1 MLVCLGLT
9 ILRPVPTLIW
19 INGPN
24 AVGKTQ
30 VAHNLHRRLPGSFI
44 SDPEHLGFAMR
55 RMLPK
60 PRRMDFRAV
69 PLWRQA
75 VSEMLRLALQGPEDP
90 VIAPMT
96 ILDPGVLVELTASAH
111 LAGHRIVHVTL
122 LADRA
127 TMIRRIHRR
136 GETSRSYSARQLDH
150 ALDVLRAPEFARHLR
165 TDALSIS
172 AVADDIASHAG
183 FTLGPDTSGRL
194 VRHGHQL
201 AVQLRH
207 IRLDA

>member
-1 MLVCLGLT
+1 MLVWLNLT

-60 PRRMDFRAV
+60 PRRRDFRDV
-69 PLWRQA
+69 PLWRRA
-75 VSEMLRLALQGPEDP
+75 VSEMLHLALQGLEDP
-90 VIAPMT
+90 VIVPMT
-96 ILDPGVLVELTASAH
+96 ILDAGPLAELTAPARN
-111 LAGHRIVHVTL
+111 AGHRVAHVTL
-122 LADRA
+122 LADRT

-150 ALDVLRAPEFARHLR
+150 ALDVLRAPEFARHLP
-165 TDALSIS
+165 TESLSLS

-183 FTLGPDTSGRL
+183 FTLGPDTAGRL

-207 IRLDA
+207 IRLNA

>member
-1 MLVCLGLT
+1 
-9 ILRPVPTLIW
+9 VPTLIW

-60 PRRMDFRAV
+60 RRRVDFRDV
-69 PLWRQA
+69 PLWRHA
-75 VSEMLRLALQGPEDP
+75 VSEMLHLALQGPEDP

-96 ILDPGVLVELTASAH
+96 ILDSGLLSELTASAH
-111 LAGHRIVHVTL
+111 AAGHRVDHVTL
-122 LADRA
+122 LADRT

-150 ALDVLRAPEFARHLR
+150 ALDVLQAPEFARHLR
-165 TDALSIS
+165 TDALPIS
-172 AVADDIASHAG
+172 AVADNIASHAG
-183 FTLGPDTSGRL
+183 FALAPDTSRRL
-194 VRHGHQL
+194 VRHARQL

-207 IRLDA
+207 IRLNA